1 MKKVYINP
9 NTKLESFDIEVVM
22 TTSSLT
28 EFGEGQMDGSL
39 AASRDFGIWEGEVE
53 EDEDF

>member
-9 NTKLESFDIEVVM
+9 NTKLESFDIEVVLQ
-22 TTSSLT
+22 TTSLV
-28 EFGEGQMDGSL
+28 EFGEGQKDGSL
-39 AASRDFGIWEGEVE
+39 AASRDFNIWEGEVE

>member
-28 EFGEGQMDGSL
+28 EFGEGQKDGSL
-39 AASRDFGIWEGEVE
+39 AASRDFGIWEGEE
-53 EDEDF
+53 DDEDF

>member
-28 EFGEGQMDGSL
+28 EFGEGLKDGSL
-39 AASRDFGIWEGEVE
+39 AASRDFNIWEGEVE

>member
-28 EFGEGQMDGSL
+28 EFGEGQMDGSH
-39 AASRDFGIWEGEVE
+39 AASRDFGIWEGEIE

>member
-1 MKKVYINP
+1 MKKVYVNP

-28 EFGEGQMDGSL
+28 EFGEGQKDGSL
-39 AASRDFGIWEGEVE
+39 AASRDFGIWEGEE

>member
-28 EFGEGQMDGSL
+28 EFGEGQKDGSL
-39 AASRDFGIWEGEVE
+39 AASRDFNIWEGEVE

>member
-28 EFGEGQMDGSL
+28 EFGEGLKDGSL